1 MMRLIAG
8 AKRRLAKDPEAGITL
23 VELLVAI
30 VILGIVLSIASAFLV
45 GSMKVVASAQATALG
60 SNNSSNVM
68 NEVSRVIRSGDDNPV
83 VGNGVANPAFLTAT
97 AESLAMYSYVDAYDG
112 SATKQTRPLIVQFGL
127 DSTRRLV
134 EKRWLPATS
143 TGGYFTFGPIATTTP
158 QYSRYVGGPIQ
169 LASTTPSMANPLFT
183 YVDLTNTIITPPGG
197 GFTAAQMRTIAAV
210 IVTVRVRSGD
220 SSTGAVTVLQN
231 TVRIPNLGFTNG

>member
-1 MMRLIAG
+1 MMRLIAE

-23 VELLVAI
+23 AELLVAI

-97 AESLAMYSYVDAYDG
+97 AESLAIYSYVDAYDG

-127 DSTRRLV
+127 DNTRRLV
-134 EKRWLPATS
+134 EQRWLPASS

-158 QYSRYVGGPIQ
+158 QYSRYIGGPIQ
-169 LASTTPSMANPLFT
+169 AASTTPSMASPLFT
-183 YVDLTNTIITPPGG
+183 YVDLTNQTITPPAG
-197 GFTAAQMRTIAAV
+197 GFAAADLRRIAAV